1 MHSKNTKLFAVIL
14 SALLLAIPV
23 AAFDEY
29 DDEFPEVEA
38 TVARIKFL
46 DGKAEVRRVDSEDWE
61 AAVMNLPL
69 VEGDEIR
76 TEQNT
81 RLEIQFDNETYLRLD
96 ENSVIKLVSLGD
108 EGAAVSITEGKLL
121 VSVYEFDPTQGYFEI
136 DAPRTTVAIAEAGK
150 YKVDAGNEYDRTV
163 KVAVWDGGTARVY
176 SLDSG
181 FTLKND
187 QSASMELE
195 GSYAGRWSVAR
206 NSGYRDAFDD
216 WSASR
221 DEYIIESLKDAH
233 YGDIYDDDLYGA
245 DDLND
250 YGSWQRHDD
259 YGYLWSPYGRSISMY
274 SNWSPYRYG
283 TWRWLPYYGWTWV
296 NDEPW
301 GWATYH
307 YGRWIYLG
315 GRWYWTPYGYNP
327 YYRRTSWWRPAIVY
341 LGTYGGRVCW
351 YPLPY
356 NYSYYDYNRRYRRYW
371 RDHRRNRNTNQPV
384 NQPTAPDPLNVAR
397 AQRNQLPPLQRVP
410 ANAVVSTSK
419 EEFGK
424 GRGRFDTAPPTIS
437 REILSKKP
445 VVTDSPPLIPSRPE
459 ILGKKSPD
467 IVIADRKSPVENGKS
482 RIGAADR
489 TAGQSL
495 DAKLKQQKIYGNR
508 PPLTTVPRVN
518 DPEPGTK
525 TEPRT
530 GVFDRTGNDRKE
542 NTDRKV
548 VVPPLNRTNVPETKV
563 ERKTPPAKS
572 EPTPPVYRP
581 TPRPAPVERKPSPPA
596 NNPPPRRTETRRPDP
611 PVRTPPPRTETRKP
625 SPPPAKKPSPPPAKS
640 PPVKNNQRRESKPP
654 SKPPANEKSGN

>member
-1 MHSKNTKLFAVIL
+1 MHSRNTKLFAVIL
-14 SALLLAIPV
+14 YALLLAIPV
-23 AAFDEY
+23 AAFYDY

-46 DGKAEVRRVDSEDWE
+46 DGKAEVRRVDSEEWE
-61 AAVMNLPL
+61 SAVMNLPL

-76 TEQNT
+76 TGRDT

-96 ENSVIKLVSLGD
+96 ENSAIKLVSLGD
-108 EGAAVSITEGKLL
+108 EGAAVSLSEGKLL
-121 VSVYEFDPTQGYFEI
+121 VSVYEFDPSQGYFEI

-150 YKVDAGNEYDRTV
+150 YRVDAGNEYDRTV

-216 WSASR
+216 WSESR

-233 YGDIYDDDLYGA
+233 YGDIYDDGLYGA

-259 YGYLWSPYGRSISMY
+259 YGYLWSPYGSSISMY

-341 LGTYGGRVCW
+341 LGTYGGRICW

-384 NQPTAPDPLNVAR
+384 NQPTTPDPLNVAR

-419 EEFGK
+419 EEFGRGK
-424 GRGRFDTAPPTIS
+424 GRFDTAPPTIS

-445 VVTDSPPLIPSRPE
+445 VVNDSPPLIPSRSE

-467 IVIADRKSPVENGKS
+467 IVISERKSPVQNGTA
-482 RIGAADR
+482 RIGAANR

-508 PPLTTVPRVN
+508 PPLTTVPRVTT
-518 DPEPGTK
+518 PEPGSK

-530 GVFDRTGNDRKE
+530 GVFDRTGNGQKE

-548 VVPPLNRTNVPETKV
+548 VVPPLNRTNAPETKV
-563 ERKTPPAKS
+563 ERKSPPAKS

-581 TPRPAPVERKPSPPA
+581 TPRPTPVERKPSPPL
-596 NNPPPRRTETRRPDP
+596 NNPAPRRTETRRPDP
-611 PVRTPPPRTETRKP
+611 PARTPPPRTETRKP

-654 SKPPANEKSGN
+654 AKPPANEKSGN